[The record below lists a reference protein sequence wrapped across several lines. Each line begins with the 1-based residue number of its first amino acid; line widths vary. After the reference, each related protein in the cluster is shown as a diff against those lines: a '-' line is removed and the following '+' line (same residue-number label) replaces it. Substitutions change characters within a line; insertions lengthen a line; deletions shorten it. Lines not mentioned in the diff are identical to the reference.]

1 MEMVVLNTSETVSD
15 LLDQR
20 SAIYS
25 DKVKVS
31 ASHALDFSQ
40 APSVSSQATPSN
52 ARIVSLLVRW
62 RLIDFGLMWPLRDVT
77 GWEPLNPL

>member
-1 MEMVVLNTSETVSD
+1 MVVLNTSETVSD

-25 DKVKVS
+25 DKVKFS
-31 ASHALDFSQ
+31 APRALDFSQ
-40 APSVSSQATPSN
+40 PLIISSPATPSN

-62 RLIDFGLMWPLRDVT
+62 RLIDFGLMWPLRDVA

>member
-1 MEMVVLNTSETVSD
+1 MVVLNTSETVSD

-31 ASHALDFSQ
+31 APRALDFSQ
-40 APSVSSQATPSN
+40 PLIISSPATPSN
-52 ARIVSLLVRW
+52 ARIVSLLARW

-77 GWEPLNPL
+77 GWEPLSPL